1 MPASYVWTPSRA
13 VVDRSNIN
21 RFMTRNGL
29 SGYRELI
36 DRSTERIEWFWEAVV
51 EDLGISFSRPCDQI
65 LDASRGIAWPRWF
78 VGGSINLAE
87 NCVDRHAQSGGRDR
101 MAVIAET
108 ETGVVRRL
116 SYADLH
122 DETCR
127 LSNGLRSL
135 GIDVGDTVGLFLP
148 MVPEAVIA
156 FMACAKIGAV
166 AVPIFS
172 GFGAQAVAVRLADA
186 GAKVIVTM
194 DATTRRGRIIPMEPI
209 AAEAARNCP
218 TLKHMIVARRSR
230 GGETETSRD
239 SSARGSPPMATP
251 FQGGERA
258 GVIDWDQLLAAQS
271 PECPSLGL
279 DPETPVLIAY
289 TSGTT
294 GRPKGAVHVHGG
306 FLAKIAQE
314 AAYQV
319 DMQHDDRLFWVTD
332 LGWIMGPWEIVGSL
346 AAGGTVVLAEGA
358 PDYPGPDRLWSMI
371 ERHHVTILGISPTL
385 IRALSKYGDEPIRSH
400 DLSSLR
406 ILASTG
412 EPWDPESW
420 RWYFERAGRAKLPII
435 NFSGGTEV
443 GACLLSPLPIT
454 PLKPCS
460 LGGPALG
467 MAVDV
472 FDADGRPVRGTL
484 GELVCTKP
492 WPAITRGIWGDS
504 ERYIATYW
512 SRWPNVW
519 VHGDWASIDADG
531 DWFLHGR
538 SDDTLNVA
546 GKRLGPSEVE
556 SILAE
561 HPAVAE
567 SAAVGVPDELKGEVI
582 LCFATL
588 KPGHTAGSALRGELC
603 DRVAIALGKSFAPK
617 DVLFV
622 AELPKTR
629 SGKIL
634 RRVIRSIA
642 INHDLGDCSSIENM
656 AALDGIKQSCR
667 GRSSGGASEGVGLQ
681 PGAR

>member
-1 MPASYVWTPSRA
+1 MPASHVWTPSPA
-13 VVDRSNIN
+13 VVDRSNVN
-21 RFMTRNGL
+21 RFMTRHGI
-29 SGYRELI
+29 SSYHELI
-36 DRSTERIEWFWEAVV
+36 ARSTDQIEWFWEAVV
-51 EDLGISFSRPCDQI
+51 EELGITFSRPYDAI

-78 VGGSINLAE
+78 LGGAVNLADH
-87 NCVDRHAQSGGRDR
+87 CLDRHAQSAGRDR
-101 MAVIAET
+101 TAVIAET
-108 ETGVVRRL
+108 EEGVVRRL
-116 SYADLH
+116 SYAELH
-122 DETCR
+122 AETCR
-127 LSNGLRSL
+127 FSNALKRL
-135 GIDVGDTVGLFLP
+135 GIAPGDSVGLFLP
-148 MVPEAVIA
+148 MVPEAVVA
-156 FMACAKIGAV
+156 FMGCATIGAV

-172 GFGAQAVAVRLADA
+172 GFGAQAVAARLADA
-186 GAKVIVTM
+186 GAKVLVTV
-194 DATTRRGRIIPMEPI
+194 DATSRRGRPIPLEPV
-209 AAEAARNCP
+209 AVEAAAGCP
-218 TLKHMIVARRSR
+218 SLKHLIVARRSAEGR
-230 GGETETSRD
+230 AGTPR
-239 SSARGSPPMATP
+239 ARSVPGPPPLAP
-251 FQGGERA
+251 PSQGGERDA
-258 GVIDWDQLLAAQS
+258 PATGAIDWDELLAPES
-271 PECPSLGL
+271 PDCPSVPL
-279 DPETPVLIAY
+279 DPESPVLIAY

-306 FLAKIAQE
+306 FLVKIAQE

-319 DMQHDDRLFWVTD
+319 DMQRDDRLFWVTD

-358 PDYPGPDRLWSMI
+358 PDYPAPDRLWSMV
-371 ERHHVTILGISPTL
+371 ERHRVTILGVSPTL
-385 IRALSKYGDEPIRSH
+385 IRALARHGDDPIRCH
-400 DLSSLR
+400 DLASLR

-420 RWYFERAGRAKLPII
+420 RWYFEHAGGGRLPII

-472 FDADGRPVRGTL
+472 FGADGRPLRGSL

-492 WPAITRGIWGDS
+492 WPSMTRGIWGDP
-504 ERYIATYW
+504 ERYLATYW
-512 SRWPNVW
+512 SRWPDVW
-519 VHGDWASIDADG
+519 VHGDWACIDDDG

-546 GKRLGPSEVE
+546 GKRLGPAEVE

-567 SAAVGVPDELKGEVI
+567 SAAVGVPDDLKGEVI

-588 KPGHTAGSALRGELC
+588 RAGHLPSNALRGELC
-603 DRVAIALGKSFAPK
+603 NLVAHALGKSFEPK
-617 DVLFV
+617 SVVFV

-629 SGKIL
+629 SGKIV

-642 INHDLGDCSSIENM
+642 IGQDLGDCSSIENM
-656 AALDGIKQSCR
+656 GALEGIR
-667 GRSSGGASEGVGLQ
+667 EPL
-681 PGAR
+681 